1 MIGTVLLVKSIIES
15 NERQNI
21 ETNCLKVTRL
31 MIIDK
36 RIEVEND
43 SIEIYTSLQNRD
55 NIIYMTILYN
65 LCVFN
70 FTVFQF
76 YQRFIIIR
84 KFLTILGHYFS
95 RVLFMLLF
103 FVKLNE
109 ILLTIK
115 KLIFQHFTSD

>member
-1 MIGTVLLVKSIIES
+1 MGFNHTNYRISNCQKRILAVIGTVLLVKSIIES

-55 NIIYMTILYN
+55 NII
-65 LCVFN
+65 
-70 FTVFQF
+70 
-76 YQRFIIIR
+76 
-84 KFLTILGHYFS
+84 
-95 RVLFMLLF
+95 
-103 FVKLNE
+103 
-109 ILLTIK
+109 
-115 KLIFQHFTSD
+115 